1 MWGFQKMEKKLK
13 VLNLYA
19 GIGGNRKL
27 WKDVDVTAIEINP
40 SIAAIYQD
48 FFPKDKVIVGDAVN
62 YLLEHFE
69 EFDFIWASPPCP
81 SHSKIRL
88 YSAVGRGQ
96 NKPILPDMTLW
107 QTIIFLKHHFKGK
120 WAVENVKTY
129 YTPLIRPYEMGNHY
143 YWSNFPI
150 PKLNNSM
157 DRKHNAKIEELSKRK
172 GFDISKYKTDVDKKK
187 ILRNCV
193 ESEEALYVF
202 NCAFKTRQEVLI

>member
-107 QTIIFLKHHFKGK
+107 QTIIFLKHHFKGFIVGNK
-120 WAVENVKTY
+120 ITS
-129 YTPLIRPYEMGNHY
+129 LIE
-143 YWSNFPI
+143 
-150 PKLNNSM
+150 
-157 DRKHNAKIEELSKRK
+157 
-172 GFDISKYKTDVDKKK
+172 
-187 ILRNCV
+187 C
-193 ESEEALYVF
+193 
-202 NCAFKTRQEVLI
+202 